1 MGSSAHQKTRRNRRG
16 VATVEF
22 ALVLPIIVISLLGV
36 LEVGRMIEVEEILF
50 NAASVGG
57 RAASTGLNSATQ
69 VQTAVLNYLASA
81 GLPTQNATVTV
92 NDLTNP
98 NTDPTAASTLD
109 QLQVVVSIPFSNVNW
124 SGTNMFV
131 SKTAV
136 LNATVTWASA
146 NANVYP
152 SNITVPPGN

>member
-1 MGSSAHQKTRRNRRG
+1 

-22 ALVLPIIVISLLGV
+22 ALVLPLIVTSLLGV
-36 LEVGRMIEVEEILF
+36 WEIGHTIEVEEILY
-50 NAASVGG
+50 NAAAVGG

-98 NTDPTAASTLD
+98 STDPTAAATLD
-109 QLQVVVSIPFSNVNW
+109 QLQVVVTVPFSDVNW
-124 SGTNMFV
+124 SGTNLFL

-136 LNATVTWASA
+136 LSASVTWVSA
-146 NANVYP
+146 NANAYP
-152 SNITVPPGN
+152 SNITVPTGS